1 MVPKYKQKEKQSW
14 QTIFFLI
21 LLGSLILIVV
31 GFLAI
36 SNFRMSQKRAVL
48 NSRIE
53 QLKEEIREAEAKK
66 QQLQAQ
72 LNQSSDEA
80 HLEKEARE
88 KLNLKKPGEE
98 VVAVLPFTEENKPK
112 QTEKPKQWWNPFG
125 W

>member
-1 MVPKYKQKEKQSW
+1 
-14 QTIFFLI
+14 
-21 LLGSLILIVV
+21 
-31 GFLAI
+31 
-36 SNFRMSQKRAVL
+36 MSQKRAVL